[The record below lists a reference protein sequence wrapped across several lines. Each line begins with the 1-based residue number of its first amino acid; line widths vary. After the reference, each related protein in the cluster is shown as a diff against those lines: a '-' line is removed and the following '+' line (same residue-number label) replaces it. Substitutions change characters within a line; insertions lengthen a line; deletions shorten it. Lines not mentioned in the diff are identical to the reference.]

1 MSVIPAINS
10 VGPQICGRSSQ
21 ACWASA
27 KFFFPLSL
35 SYLTSV
41 MHVPLS
47 VRLTVTGV
55 STRPSCWCA
64 QRQFGVDGSGGYCR
78 QMERAMERAVAKG
91 LMSPVEFHCRK
102 AEMMESLASGV
113 DDGTTRTSSK
123 LLLVLQRHEVSR
135 TSEVRVRDPK
145 WGSFKPDS
153 IIINVILLKCC
164 TYYV

>member
-1 MSVIPAINS
+1 M
-10 VGPQICGRSSQ
+10 
-21 ACWASA
+21 
-27 KFFFPLSL
+27 
-35 SYLTSV
+35 
-41 MHVPLS
+41 
-47 VRLTVTGV
+47 
-55 STRPSCWCA
+55 
-64 QRQFGVDGSGGYCR
+64 DGSGGYCR

-145 WGSFKPDS
+145 
-153 IIINVILLKCC
+153 
-164 TYYV
+164 